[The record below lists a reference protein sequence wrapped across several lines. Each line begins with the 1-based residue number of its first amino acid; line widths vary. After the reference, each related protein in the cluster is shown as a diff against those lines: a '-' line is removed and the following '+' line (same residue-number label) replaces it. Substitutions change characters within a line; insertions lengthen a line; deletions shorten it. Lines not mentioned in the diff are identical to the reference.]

1 MFSVL
6 YPGQGS
12 QSVGMAKEL
21 YDNFDYVKD
30 IFNEANDILNLSI
43 SNLIFDGPQ
52 DTLNQTE
59 NTQPAIFLTSYAIY
73 KIALEEFGFNLN
85 LSLIHI

>member
-6 YPGQGS
+6 FPGQGS

-21 YDNFDYVKD
+21 YDNFNYVKD

-43 SNLIFDGPQ
+43 SNIIFDGPKK
-52 DTLNQTE
+52 L
-59 NTQPAIFLTSYAIY
+59 
-73 KIALEEFGFNLN
+73 
-85 LSLIHI
+85 